1 MGKIICLANQKGG
14 VGKTTTAINLAASF
28 AALDYKTL
36 LVDTDPQANA
46 TSGIGLEIH
55 GMEASVYSAMVHEVE
70 DVRELIVESSF
81 PNLHVLPSAEDLI
94 GAEVEMVEFE
104 KRESKMRPVLHDLR
118 DEYDFILVD
127 CSPSLGLIT
136 LNALTAADSVIVPV
150 QCEYFAMEGLG
161 KLLNTILMIRQG
173 LNRDLEY
180 EGILLTMYDK
190 RLNLANQVIEEV
202 KRHFPEIVFNTVVHR
217 NTRLSEAPSF
227 GMPVLAFDAK
237 SKGAINYMNLAKE
250 ILEKNSLPIAKTV
263 AA

>member
-150 QCEYFAMEGLG
+150 QFEYFSMEGLG
-161 KLLNTILMIRQG
+161 KLLNSILMIRQG

>member
-1 MGKIICLANQKGG
+1 
-14 VGKTTTAINLAASF
+14 
-28 AALDYKTL
+28 
-36 LVDTDPQANA
+36 
-46 TSGIGLEIH
+46 
-55 GMEASVYSAMVHEVE
+55 
-70 DVRELIVESSF
+70 
-81 PNLHVLPSAEDLI
+81 SAEDLI

>member
-46 TSGIGLEIH
+46 TSGVGLDIRTVEN
-55 GMEASVYSAMVHEVE
+55 SVYSAMIDDENAP
-70 DVRELIVESSF
+70 RELVLETSF
-81 PNLHVLPSAEDLI
+81 PNLYVLPSSDDLI
-94 GAEVEMVEFE
+94 GAEVEMVEMQD
-104 KRESKMRPVLHDLR
+104 RESMMRPILQQIR
-118 DEYDFILVD
+118 DDFDFIILD

-136 LNALTAADSVIVPV
+136 VNALTAADSVIVPV
-150 QCEYFAMEGLG
+150 QCEYFALEGLG
-161 KLLNTILMIRQG
+161 KLLNTIRIIRQG
-173 LNRDLEY
+173 LNKQLEY

-190 RLNLANQVIEEV
+190 RLNLSNQVIEEV
-202 KRHFPEIVFNTVVHR
+202 KKHFQDIVFDTVIHR

-237 SKGAINYMNLAKE
+237 SKGALNYMNLAKE
-250 ILEKNSLPIAKTV
+250 ILEKNHMPIAKAV
-263 AA
+263 A